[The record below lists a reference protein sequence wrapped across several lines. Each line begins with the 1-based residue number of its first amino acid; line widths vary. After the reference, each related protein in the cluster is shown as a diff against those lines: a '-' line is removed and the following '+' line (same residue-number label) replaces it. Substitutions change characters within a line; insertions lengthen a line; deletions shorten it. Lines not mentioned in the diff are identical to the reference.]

1 MIVKETKKMG
11 NTFLTEVEMEA
22 LENRMNGMSPQ
33 EQVFAVQ
40 FIDTD
45 ILWDELR
52 KRETEERT
60 FQKEMTKFVREKMG

>member
-1 MIVKETKKMG
+1 MS
-11 NTFLTEVEMEA
+11 NTHLTEVEMEA

-33 EQVFAVQ
+33 EQIFAVQ

-52 KRETEERT
+52 KRETEERN
-60 FQKEMTKFVREKMG
+60 FQHTMTKLVWEKIG

>member
-1 MIVKETKKMG
+1 MS
-11 NTFLTEVEMEA
+11 NTHLTEAEMEA

-33 EQVFAVQ
+33 EQIFAVQ

-52 KRETEERT
+52 KRETEERN
-60 FQKEMTKFVREKMG
+60 FQHAMTKLVWEKIG

>member
-1 MIVKETKKMG
+1 MG
-11 NTFLTEVEMEA
+11 NTYLNEAEMNA
-22 LENRMNGMSPQ
+22 LENKMNGMSPQ

-52 KRETEERT
+52 KRETRERN
-60 FQKEMTKFVREKMG
+60 FEKAMKDMVMCN

>member
-1 MIVKETKKMG
+1 MG
-11 NTFLTEVEMEA
+11 NTYLNEAEMEA
-22 LENRMNGMSPQ
+22 LENKMNGMSPQ

-52 KRETEERT
+52 KRETRERN
-60 FQKEMTKFVREKMG
+60 FEKAMKDLVMCN

>member
-1 MIVKETKKMG
+1 MS
-11 NTFLTEVEMEA
+11 NTHLTEAEMEA

-33 EQVFAVQ
+33 EQNFAVK

-60 FQKEMTKFVREKMG
+60 FQKEMTKFVWEKMA

>member
-1 MIVKETKKMG
+1 MS
-11 NTFLTEVEMEA
+11 NTHLTEAEMEA

-33 EQVFAVQ
+33 EQNFAVQ

-52 KRETEERT
+52 KRETRERN
-60 FQKEMTKFVREKMG
+60 FEKAMKDMCRQ

>member
-1 MIVKETKKMG
+1 MS
-11 NTFLTEVEMEA
+11 NTNLTEAEMEA

-33 EQVFAVQ
+33 EQNFAVQ

-60 FQKEMTKFVREKMG
+60 FQKEMTKFVWEKMA

>member
-1 MIVKETKKMG
+1 MS
-11 NTFLTEVEMEA
+11 NTHLTEAEMEA

-33 EQVFAVQ
+33 EQNFAVQ

-60 FQKEMTKFVREKMG
+60 FQKEMTKFVWEKMA